1 MHKLKGLNPLNLFI
15 GIRQKYITNTYRMRI
30 SRYINGIEL
39 NSEEF
44 LKIGKEFKNE
54 IKNNNMTRALEVL
67 GKYNDKTLNRI
78 FEFNN
83 QFSSMQ
89 FNFNFFLGKNSDVEN
104 EKKSTINEA
113 KETNKSENSST
124 NSNEE
129 IKTESQNND
138 KNKELFNQENNYKK
152 LFTPEEIEMIKDIA
166 SDKDKIIEF
175 IRLNAL
181 TIDSIILRNNYST
194 SVNVKGIRREGKF
207 IYILIVILIFTLSY
221 DSKGTL
227 KCIIL
232 LV

>member
-1 MHKLKGLNPLNLFI
+1 
-15 GIRQKYITNTYRMRI
+15 
-30 SRYINGIEL
+30 
-39 NSEEF
+39 
-44 LKIGKEFKNE
+44 
-54 IKNNNMTRALEVL
+54 
-67 GKYNDKTLNRI
+67 
-78 FEFNN
+78 
-83 QFSSMQ
+83 MQ